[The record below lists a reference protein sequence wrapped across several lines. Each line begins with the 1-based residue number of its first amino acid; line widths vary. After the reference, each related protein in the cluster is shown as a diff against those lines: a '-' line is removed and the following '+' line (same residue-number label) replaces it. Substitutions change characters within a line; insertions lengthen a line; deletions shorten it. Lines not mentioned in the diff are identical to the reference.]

1 MTKLES
7 IDQIRELI
15 AAVRAKRLGLITD
28 FFLDEEKHQL
38 WIDKCVL
45 FYVQV
50 NDSLFFIKK
59 NISFCN
65 GFYTS
70 ISATQLSYD
79 LKQLYDYYPEEKF
92 VFDIIGKDIQCQ
104 SIVEKFK
111 EAGYVEIC
119 SLIRM
124 SRITPEDAYC
134 FDEAI
139 SYATEDDIFQISSL
153 LHSNFNE
160 KAEQIPYDEELR
172 KLILKNQILVCKID
186 NSMLG
191 FLIFEINASILYL
204 RYWFT
209 NPDFRDKKVGSKLL
223 RAFFKIG
230 EVTKRQQLWVVQ
242 SNRNAIARYEHY
254 GFMTEN
260 MFDYIMVNNN
270 KK

>member
-1 MTKLES
+1 MTKLET

-15 AAVRAKRLGLITD
+15 AAVRARRLGFITD
-28 FFLDEEKHQL
+28 FYLDEEKHKL
-38 WIDKCVL
+38 WIDKCV
-45 FYVQV
+45 FFHVQV
-50 NDSLFFIKK
+50 NNSLFFIKK
-59 NISFCN
+59 NNGFCN
-65 GFYTS
+65 GFYS
-70 ISATQLSYD
+70 SNSETQLSDD
-79 LKQLYDYYPEEKF
+79 LKQLNDYYPEEKF
-92 VFDIIGKDIQCQ
+92 VFDIIGRDLQCKT
-104 SIVEKFK
+104 IVERFK
-111 EAGYVEIC
+111 EAGYGEIC
-119 SLIRM
+119 SLKRM

-139 SYATEDDIFQISSL
+139 SYATEVDIFQISSL

-172 KLILKNQILVCKID
+172 EFILKNQILICKID
-186 NSMLG
+186 NTMLG
-191 FLIFEINASILYL
+191 FLIFEKNASILYL

-209 NPDFRDKKVGSKLL
+209 NPDYRDKKVGSKLL

-254 GFMTEN
+254 GFVTEN
-260 MFDYIMVNNN
+260 MFDYIMVN